1 MATHLEKYLLDRVFD
16 TEKMV
21 REKEKRIA
29 KLEETASFISNEIID
44 IRNEIVRDTQLIV
57 ELIQKVEAVNAELL
71 SENIELKKKL
81 DLEIASNSR

>member
-1 MATHLEKYLLDRVFD
+1 MATQLEKYLLDRLFD

-29 KLEETASFISNEIID
+29 MLEETAAFISNEIID
-44 IRNEIVRDTQLIV
+44 IRNEIDKDTKSIID
-57 ELIQKVEAVNAELL
+57 LIQKLEEVNAELL

-81 DLEIASNSR
+81 DLKMSSNT

>member
-1 MATHLEKYLLDRVFD
+1 MATQLEKYLLDRLFD

-29 KLEETASFISNEIID
+29 KLEEVASFISNEIID
-44 IRNEIVRDTQLIV
+44 IRNEIDKDTKSIID
-57 ELIQKVEAVNAELL
+57 LIQKLEEVNAELL

-81 DLEIASNSR
+81 DMKIESNT